1 MTQSLTVSDFDYDLP
16 PELIAQTPA
25 AERTGSRLLHLDR
38 AGQLHDRQFAD
49 LAALLRPDDLLVF
62 NDTRVIK
69 ARLTGH
75 KITGGKV
82 EVLVERITEPDRVLA
97 HVRASKSPGAGMV
110 LRLAEAFDAT
120 VLGRDGELF
129 DIRFPGPALELLDAG
144 SHIITGDDLYG
155 GSWRLFE
162 RVRRRSMGLDFSYID
177 LTDLAAVEAAIT
189 DKTRMLWVETPT
201 NPLMKLA
208 DIEALSKIAKA
219 HKLILVV
226 DNTFATPWSQQP
238 LALGADV
245 VMHSA
250 TKYLNGHS
258 DIVGGVLVAKDAE
271 MAAQL
276 KFLQNSIGGVM
287 GPFDAFLANR
297 GLKTLGL
304 RMKAHNEN
312 ALAVA
317 RWLEDRAGVAKVI
330 YPGLV
335 SHPQHELAARQMNGR
350 FGGMVTVLIDGDL
363 ERTKRVLERVQVFT
377 LAESLGGVESL
388 VNHPAI
394 MTHASVPKE
403 VREAGGVTDNLIRLS
418 VGVEDIDDLIADLD
432 QAIG

>member
-1 MTQSLTVSDFDYDLP
+1 
-16 PELIAQTPA
+16 
-25 AERTGSRLLHLDR
+25 
-38 AGQLHDRQFAD
+38 
-49 LAALLRPDDLLVF
+49 
-62 NDTRVIK
+62 
-69 ARLTGH
+69 
-75 KITGGKV
+75 
-82 EVLVERITEPDRVLA
+82 
-97 HVRASKSPGAGMV
+97 
-110 LRLAEAFDAT
+110 
-120 VLGRDGELF
+120 
-129 DIRFPGPALELLDAG
+129 
-144 SHIITGDDLYG
+144 
-155 GSWRLFE
+155 
-162 RVRRRSMGLDFSYID
+162 
-177 LTDLAAVEAAIT
+177 
-189 DKTRMLWVETPT
+189 MLWVETPT

-208 DIEALSKIAKA
+208 DIAALSKIAQA

-258 DIVGGVLVAKDAE
+258 DIVAGVLVAKDAE
-271 MAAQL
+271 MAAQI

-312 ALAVA
+312 AMAVA
-317 RWLEDRAGVAKVI
+317 RWLEDRADQKNGGVAKVI
-330 YPGLV
+330 YPGLI

-363 ERTKRVLERVQVFT
+363 ERTKRVLERVRVFT

-394 MTHASVPKE
+394 MTHASVPKG

-418 VGVEDIDDLIADLD
+418 VGVEDVEDLIADLD
-432 QAIG
+432 QALS

>member
-1 MTQSLTVSDFDYDLP
+1 MT
-16 PELIAQTPA
+16 
-25 AERTGSRLLHLDR
+25 SRKNSQGFSTRAIH
-38 AGQLHDRQFAD
+38 AGQRPDPTTGAVMTPIYATSTYAQESPGVNKGYEYARGKNPTREAFEACIAD
-49 LAALLRPDDLLVF
+49 LEGGTHGFAFASGMAA
-62 NDTRVIK
+62 TS
-69 ARLTGH
+69 T
-75 KITGGKV
+75 
-82 EVLVERITEPDRVLA
+82 
-97 HVRASKSPGAGMV
+97 
-110 LRLAEAFDAT
+110 
-120 VLGRDGELF
+120 
-129 DIRFPGPALELLDAG
+129 ALELLDAG
-144 SHIITGDDLYG
+144 AHIVTGDDLYG

-162 RVRRRSMGLDFSYID
+162 RVRRRSMGLDFAYVD
-177 LTDLAAVEAAIT
+177 LSDLSAVEAAIT
-189 DKTRMLWVETPT
+189 DKTKMLWVETPT

-208 DIEALSKIAKA
+208 DIAALSKVAQA
-219 HKLILVV
+219 HGLLLVV

-238 LALGADV
+238 LSHGADI

-258 DIVGGVLVAKDAE
+258 DIIGGVLVTKNPELAT
-271 MAAQL
+271 QI
-276 KFLQNSIGGVM
+276 KFLQNSVGGVM

-317 RWLEDRAGVAKVI
+317 RWLESHAGVQRVI
-330 YPGLV
+330 YPGLD
-335 SHPQHELAARQMNGR
+335 SHPQHDLARRQMNGA

-363 ERTKRVLERVQVFT
+363 ARTKRVLERVEVFT

-418 VGVEDIDDLIADLD
+418 VGVEDVADLIADLD
-432 QAIG
+432 QALR

>member
-1 MTQSLTVSDFDYDLP
+1 MNSHKKNSQGFSTRA
-16 PELIAQTPA
+16 I
-25 AERTGSRLLHLDR
+25 H
-38 AGQLHDRQFAD
+38 AGQRPDPTTGAVMTPIYATSTYAQESPGVNKGYEYARGKNPTREAFEACIAD
-49 LAALLRPDDLLVF
+49 LEGGTHGFAFASGMAA
-62 NDTRVIK
+62 TS
-69 ARLTGH
+69 T
-75 KITGGKV
+75 
-82 EVLVERITEPDRVLA
+82 
-97 HVRASKSPGAGMV
+97 
-110 LRLAEAFDAT
+110 
-120 VLGRDGELF
+120 
-129 DIRFPGPALELLDAG
+129 ALELLDAG
-144 SHIITGDDLYG
+144 AHIVTGDDLYG

-162 RVRRRSMGLDFSYID
+162 RVRRRSMGLDFAYV
-177 LTDLAAVEAAIT
+177 DLADLKAVEAAIT
-189 DKTRMLWVETPT
+189 DKTKMLWVETPT

-208 DIEALSKIAKA
+208 DIAALSKIAKA
-219 HKLILVV
+219 HNLLLVV

-238 LALGADV
+238 LSHGADI

-258 DIVGGVLVAKDAE
+258 DIIGGVLVAKDADL
-271 MAAQL
+271 ATRI
-276 KFLQNSIGGVM
+276 KFLQNSVGGVM

-312 ALAVA
+312 AMAVA
-317 RWLEDRAGVAKVI
+317 RWLESRAGIERVI
-330 YPGLV
+330 YPGLE
-335 SHPQHELAARQMNGR
+335 SHPQHELARRQMNGA

-363 ERTKRVLERVQVFT
+363 ARTKQVLERVEVFT

-418 VGVEDIDDLIADLD
+418 VGVEDVADLIADLD
-432 QAIG
+432 QALR

>member
-1 MTQSLTVSDFDYDLP
+1 MADLKNSQGFSTRA
-16 PELIAQTPA
+16 I
-25 AERTGSRLLHLDR
+25 H
-38 AGQLHDRQFAD
+38 AGQK
-49 LAALLRPDDLLVF
+49 PDP
-62 NDTRVIK
+62 T
-69 ARLTGH
+69 TGAVMTP
-75 KITGGKV
+75 IYATSTYAQ
-82 EVLVERITEPDRVLA
+82 E
-97 HVRASKSPGAGMV
+97 SPGVNKGYEYARGKNPT
-110 LRLAEAFDAT
+110 REAFEACINDLEGGVQAFGFGSGMAAT
-120 VLGRDGELF
+120 ST
-129 DIRFPGPALELLDAG
+129 ALELLDAG
-144 SHIITGDDLYG
+144 SHIVTGDDLYG

-177 LTDLAAVEAAIT
+177 LTDLTAVEAALT

-208 DIEALSKIAKA
+208 DIAALSKIAKA

-238 LALGADV
+238 LALGAHV

-258 DIVGGVLVAKDAE
+258 DVIGGALVTADPELAT
-271 MAAQL
+271 QL

-312 ALAVA
+312 AMAVA
-317 RWLEDRAGVAKVI
+317 RWLEERAGVAKVI
-330 YPGLV
+330 YPGLI

-432 QAIG
+432 QALS

>member
-1 MTQSLTVSDFDYDLP
+1 MTIRNRQGFSTRA
-16 PELIAQTPA
+16 I
-25 AERTGSRLLHLDR
+25 H
-38 AGQLHDRQFAD
+38 AGQRPDPTTGAVMTPIYATSTYAQESPGVNKGYEYARGKNPTREAFEACLAD
-49 LAALLRPDDLLVF
+49 LEGGTHAFAFASGMAA
-62 NDTRVIK
+62 TS
-69 ARLTGH
+69 T
-75 KITGGKV
+75 
-82 EVLVERITEPDRVLA
+82 
-97 HVRASKSPGAGMV
+97 
-110 LRLAEAFDAT
+110 
-120 VLGRDGELF
+120 
-129 DIRFPGPALELLDAG
+129 ALELLDAG

-162 RVRRRSMGLDFSYID
+162 RVRRRSAGLDFSYVD
-177 LTDLAAVEAAIT
+177 LSDLAAVEAAIT
-189 DKTRMLWVETPT
+189 PRTRLIWAETPT

-208 DIEALSKIAKA
+208 DIQGLSRIARA
-219 HKLILVV
+219 HGLLLGV

-238 LALGADV
+238 LGLGADI

-258 DIVGGVLVAKDAE
+258 DIIGGALVTANADLAT
-271 MAAQL
+271 QL
-276 KFLQNSIGGVM
+276 KFLQNSVGGVM

-317 RWLEDRAGVAKVI
+317 RWLEDRAGVARVI
-330 YPGLV
+330 YPGLI
-335 SHPQHELAARQMNGR
+335 SHPQHDLAARQMHGR
-350 FGGMVTVLIDGDL
+350 FGGMVSVVIDGDL
-363 ERTKRVLERVQVFT
+363 ARTRQVLERVQVFT

-403 VREAGGVTDNLIRLS
+403 VREAGGVTDSLIRLS

-432 QAIG
+432 QALA

>member
-1 MTQSLTVSDFDYDLP
+1 MSDLKNSQGFSTRA
-16 PELIAQTPA
+16 I
-25 AERTGSRLLHLDR
+25 H
-38 AGQLHDRQFAD
+38 AGQKPDPTTGAVMTPIYATSTYAQESPGVNKGYEYARGKNPTREAFEACIAD
-49 LAALLRPDDLLVF
+49 LEGGVQAFGFGSGMAA
-62 NDTRVIK
+62 TS
-69 ARLTGH
+69 T
-75 KITGGKV
+75 
-82 EVLVERITEPDRVLA
+82 
-97 HVRASKSPGAGMV
+97 
-110 LRLAEAFDAT
+110 
-120 VLGRDGELF
+120 
-129 DIRFPGPALELLDAG
+129 ALELLDAG
-144 SHIITGDDLYG
+144 SHIVTGDDLYG

-177 LTDLAAVEAAIT
+177 LTDLAAVEASIT

-208 DIEALSKIAKA
+208 DIEALSKIARA

-258 DIVGGVLVAKDAE
+258 DIVAGVLVAKDAE
-271 MAAQL
+271 MATQL

-312 ALAVA
+312 AMAVA
-317 RWLEDRAGVAKVI
+317 RWLEDRADQKNGGVAKVI
-330 YPGLV
+330 YPGLI

-394 MTHASVPKE
+394 MTHASVPKD

-418 VGVEDIDDLIADLD
+418 VGVENVEDLIADLD
-432 QAIG
+432 QALS

>member
-1 MTQSLTVSDFDYDLP
+1 MKNSQGFSTRA
-16 PELIAQTPA
+16 I
-25 AERTGSRLLHLDR
+25 H
-38 AGQLHDRQFAD
+38 AGQRPDPTTGAVMTPIYATSTYAQESPGVNKGYEYARGKNPTREAFEACIAD
-49 LAALLRPDDLLVF
+49 LEGGTHGFAFASGMAA
-62 NDTRVIK
+62 TS
-69 ARLTGH
+69 T
-75 KITGGKV
+75 
-82 EVLVERITEPDRVLA
+82 
-97 HVRASKSPGAGMV
+97 
-110 LRLAEAFDAT
+110 
-120 VLGRDGELF
+120 
-129 DIRFPGPALELLDAG
+129 ALELLDAG
-144 SHIITGDDLYG
+144 AHIVTGDDLYG

-162 RVRRRSMGLDFSYID
+162 RVRRRSMGLDFAYV
-177 LTDLAAVEAAIT
+177 DLADLKAVEAAIT
-189 DKTRMLWVETPT
+189 DKTKMLWVETPT

-208 DIEALSKIAKA
+208 DIAALSKIAKA
-219 HKLILVV
+219 HNLLLVV

-238 LALGADV
+238 LSHGADI

-258 DIVGGVLVAKDAE
+258 DIIGGVLVAKDADL
-271 MAAQL
+271 ATRI
-276 KFLQNSIGGVM
+276 KFLQNSVGGVM

-297 GLKTLGL
+297 GLKTLVL

-317 RWLEDRAGVAKVI
+317 RWLESRAGVERVI
-330 YPGLV
+330 YPGLE
-335 SHPQHELAARQMNGR
+335 SHPQHELARRQMNGA

-363 ERTKRVLERVQVFT
+363 ARTKQVLERVEVFT

-418 VGVEDIDDLIADLD
+418 VGVEDINDLIADLD
-432 QAIG
+432 RALG